1 MPSAW
6 NWQKNLKTKQ
16 GARKMSEANQINK
29 CPSGHKKTY
38 LLDETQYQEMVKAGQ
53 ITGAWAK
60 KDNHTLLMCN
70 TCEDAYLFRLR
81 ISESE

>member
-1 MPSAW
+1 
-6 NWQKNLKTKQ
+6 
-16 GARKMSEANQINK
+16 MSEANQINK